1 MKEELRKVPFKNYV
15 FLGIILIVS
24 GLLLYYFYL
33 WVDAYNES
41 KLNKPIMNKYMEVI
55 NYNELNT
62 YLIENPNTIMY
73 VSVLENKEV
82 RDFEKEFKK
91 LFRKK
96 KVKKDILYLD
106 ITENIK
112 DEKIKNELKE
122 KYAVNSVSILD
133 VPVIVVI
140 DNGVVKSIYNINEN
154 NYNINEIK
162 NYINDIK
169 FEDKIDG

>member
-1 MKEELRKVPFKNYV
+1 
-15 FLGIILIVS
+15 
-24 GLLLYYFYL
+24 
-33 WVDAYNES
+33 
-41 KLNKPIMNKYMEVI
+41 
-55 NYNELNT
+55 
-62 YLIENPNTIMY
+62 MY

-106 ITENIK
+106 ITENIN